1 MTRAA
6 TCRRGSSG
14 GFTIVELLVVLG
26 VLIAI
31 ITTIV
36 VGAGQAVRR
45 ARVANTDFLMMS
57 LSVGLVQFKVDMGY
71 FPPVLGNALQLDQP
85 AYPLPDAASLRGW
98 ARDAVAPPQLTANP
112 DDPPERVTWGLQEF
126 ARVQRWFSVTTLPEY
141 LVGAGDRSEDG
152 YGIVLLPSGAMPAAA
167 TGQSE
172 PGLREVP
179 PVGIRNPGADG
190 VWGAF
195 LAPRESSPGGGS
207 FVSRNLASTIPAT
220 GNTNGRTS
228 SGGSPQANQDPRYLV
243 GRAYGPYLELKSDA
257 DIGAFVGLDGGTPV
271 AVRPGETVPA
281 VFGSSAAAPK
291 AMLDY
296 FGNPIQYYRRGY
308 RNNDPKDVDR
318 RFSLADVVALRPAV
332 FAPGEAI
339 DAVADLSQGGV
350 ADTGAS
356 RAALGAEFALFSRG
370 PDRRWNQAVRA
381 DAEGFN
387 EDNIVRFG
395 P

>member
-179 PVGIRNPGADG
+179 PLGIRNPGADG

-195 LAPRESSPGGGS
+195 LEPRASTPGAGT
-207 FVSRNLASTIPAT
+207 FASRNLASASAAN
-220 GNTNGRTS
+220 GNSNGIT
-228 SGGSPQANQDPRYLV
+228 NQDPKYLV

>member
-1 MTRAA
+1 MTPAA
-6 TCRRGSSG
+6 TRRRSSSS

-36 VGAGQAVRR
+36 VGAGQAIRR
-45 ARVANTDFLMMS
+45 ARIANTDFLMMS
-57 LSVGLVQFKVDMGY
+57 LSVGLVQFRVDMGY

-85 AYPLPDAASLRGW
+85 NYPLPDLQSVRGW

-112 DDPPERVTWGLQEF
+112 DDPPERVTWGAQEF
-126 ARVQRWFSVTTLPEY
+126 ARVQRWYSVTTLPEY

-152 YGIVLLPSGAMPAAA
+152 YGIVLLPNAAMPTAAA
-167 TGQSE
+167 SQSE

-179 PVGIRNPGADG
+179 PLGIRNPGADG

-195 LAPRESSPGGGS
+195 LEPRDSSPGGGT
-207 FVSRNLASTIPAT
+207 FLSRNLASASSTT
-220 GNTNGRTS
+220 GNSNSRTA
-228 SGGSPQANQDPRYLV
+228 GGSPQANQDPKYLV
-243 GRAYGPYLELKSDA
+243 GRSYGPYLELKSDA
-257 DIGAFVGLDGGTPV
+257 DIGAFVGLDGGGTPI
-271 AVRPGETVPA
+271 AVRPAESVPA
-281 VFGSSAAAPK
+281 VFGSSAGAPK

-332 FAPGEAI
+332 FAPGEATE
-339 DAVADLSQGGV
+339 AVADLSQG
-350 ADTGAS
+350 AAPDTGTS

-370 PDRRWNQAVRA
+370 PDRRWSQAVRA
-381 DAEGFN
+381 DADGFN

>member
-1 MTRAA
+1 
-6 TCRRGSSG
+6 
-14 GFTIVELLVVLG
+14 
-26 VLIAI
+26 
-31 ITTIV
+31 
-36 VGAGQAVRR
+36 
-45 ARVANTDFLMMS
+45 
-57 LSVGLVQFKVDMGY
+57 
-71 FPPVLGNALQLDQP
+71 
-85 AYPLPDAASLRGW
+85 
-98 ARDAVAPPQLTANP
+98 
-112 DDPPERVTWGLQEF
+112 
-126 ARVQRWFSVTTLPEY
+126 
-141 LVGAGDRSEDG
+141 
-152 YGIVLLPSGAMPAAA
+152 MPTAA

-179 PVGIRNPGADG
+179 PLGIRNPGADG

-195 LAPRESSPGGGS
+195 LEPRASTPGAGT
-207 FVSRNLASTIPAT
+207 FASRNLASASAAN
-220 GNTNGRTS
+220 GNTNGNT
-228 SGGSPQANQDPRYLV
+228 NQDPKYLV